1 MIKTF
6 EQFSKD
12 NEKTSGCLQYISEFK
27 KLDSKEGKSIVKK
40 LIDVVKDSVKSK
52 KKEED
57 YLDKHFNNEYLDK
70 GKDKKLSN
78 AWTLVITKE
87 YMCTNTGVRYPLYY
101 YVIDEKDTIE
111 GNKSIASQ
119 IWEEFPKKYDNIGIY
134 QIHTKNTEFDQNET
148 DTSKNSAW
156 QVVSYEYELNPNCS
170 PGALRRLIDKAKDSS
185 YTKKNNIEVKP
196 KKVDSIDELVKVM
209 NKIKKLYYDKE
220 KETEEFLNTPLDKV
234 DDFVFRIK
242 PSDGDI
248 N

>member
-1 MIKTF
+1 MIKNF
-6 EQFSKD
+6 EQYAQDIEGRF
-12 NEKTSGCLQYISEFK
+12 NGLQHIDEFK

-57 YLDKHFNNEYLDK
+57 YLDKHFNNKYLEK

-87 YMCTNTGVRYPLYY
+87 YICTNPGVRYPIYY
-101 YVIDEKDTIE
+101 YVIDEKDSIE
-111 GNKSIASQ
+111 GNRSIAREV
-119 IWEEFPKKYDNIGIY
+119 WEEFPHKYDNAGIY
-134 QIHTKNTEFDQNET
+134 KIHTKNTEYDINEE
-148 DTSKNSAW
+148 DLSKNGAW
-156 QVVSYEYELNPNCS
+156 QVVSYEYELNACCCPD
-170 PGALRRLIDKAKDSS
+170 ALRHLIDKAKDSS

-209 NKIKKLYYDKE
+209 DRIKKLYYDKE

-248 N
+248 D